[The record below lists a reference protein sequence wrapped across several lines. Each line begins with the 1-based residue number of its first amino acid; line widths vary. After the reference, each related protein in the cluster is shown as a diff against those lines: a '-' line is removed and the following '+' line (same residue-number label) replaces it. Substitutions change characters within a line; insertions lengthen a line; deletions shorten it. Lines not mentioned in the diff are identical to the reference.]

1 MYLLSV
7 ELFSGVFRVVGKIS
21 CLQVIQKIR
30 EDGDIFR
37 SLLLRSLILLLP
49 PSAISFISFSKCV
62 PQGYLLSI
70 SAEPCTTADA
80 EDVSPL
86 LREVAG

>member
-1 MYLLSV
+1 MTS
-7 ELFSGVFRVVGKIS
+7 FVV
-21 CLQVIQKIR
+21 
-30 EDGDIFR
+30 
-37 SLLLRSLILLLP
+37 LLRSLILLLP
-49 PSAISFISFSKCV
+49 PNAILFMSFPKCF

-70 SAEPCTTADA
+70 STELCTMADA